1 MNDTGNTASVAA
13 MGLGMMVF
21 VVFALLIGLA
31 VYVFFCFCY
40 KRICEKCAVTP
51 GVLIWIPIAQ
61 LVPLLQVAKMPVW
74 MIILLLIPLVNIV
87 VFLMMWVK
95 ICQARGK
102 SGWLVILLF
111 IPIANIIFI
120 PYLAFSE

>member
-1 MNDTGNTASVAA
+1 
-13 MGLGMMVF
+13 MGLGMIL
-21 VVFALLIGLA
+21 FALLIGLV

-40 KRICEKCAVTP
+40 KRICEKCGVTP
-51 GVLIWIPIAQ
+51 GVLIWIPIVQ
-61 LVPLLQVAKMPVW
+61 LVPLLQTAKMPVW
-74 MIILLLIPLVNIV
+74 MIILFLIPLVNIV

-111 IPIANIIFI
+111 IPIVNLIFI

>member
-1 MNDTGNTASVAA
+1 
-13 MGLGMMVF
+13 MGLGMILF
-21 VVFALLIGLA
+21 GLLIGLV

-40 KRICEKCAVTP
+40 KRICEKCGATP
-51 GVLIWIPIAQ
+51 GVLIWIPIVQ
-61 LVPLLQVAKMPVW
+61 LVPLLQAAKMPVW
-74 MIILLLIPLVNIV
+74 MIILFLIPLVNIV
-87 VFLMMWVK
+87 VFLIMWVK

-111 IPIANIIFI
+111 IPIVNLIFI